1 MSQTKN
7 AVSRSQKLTLASLL
21 ITGLLIA
28 GSTLGF
34 SANKTETIDATAMGT
49 STQMGSEFSVTLNI
63 DDYST
68 QADKQIL
75 VEAFQ
80 KGGDKG
86 LVNALSKMKAA
97 GHIEVTG
104 TLGYDCSYI
113 QMIPT
118 PTGRKIRFVTNRPLR
133 FGEVYWD
140 TRSTDYNLTA
150 GEFDLNDT
158 DKSKST
164 GKLYPAAELVID
176 KQGELQMNLIGNP
189 YNLVNVLDW
198 KGARGIG
205 IDRGYAAAPIRSAG
219 AVGRAT
225 SPGARR
231 HLSPLAGRGRPS
243 GARSGEGDS
252 PRVENSMR

>member
-1 MSQTKN
+1 MLQTKN
-7 AVSRSQKLTLASLL
+7 AVSQSHKLAIASLV

-28 GSTLGF
+28 GSTFGF
-34 SANKTETIDATAMGT
+34 CANKSETIDATAMGT
-49 STQMGSEFSVTLNI
+49 STQMGSQFSITLNI
-63 DDYST
+63 YDYST

-80 KGGDKG
+80 QGKDQG

-104 TLGYDCSYI
+104 TLGYDCNYI

-140 TRSTDYNLTA
+140 TRSTAYNLTA
-150 GEFDLNDT
+150 GEFDVNDT

-164 GKLYPAAELVID
+164 GVLYPAAELAID
-176 KQGELQMNLIGNP
+176 KQGELQMNLIGDP
-189 YNLVNVLDW
+189 WKLVDVLDW
-198 KGARGIG
+198 KG
-205 IDRGYAAAPIRSAG
+205 
-219 AVGRAT
+219 T
-225 SPGARR
+225 PG
-231 HLSPLAGRGRPS
+231 
-243 GARSGEGDS
+243 
-252 PRVENSMR
+252 VN

>member
-1 MSQTKN
+1 MLRNKN
-7 AVSRSQKLTLASLL
+7 AALRTLKLTLGSLL

-28 GSTLGF
+28 GSTPGF

-140 TRSTDYNLTA
+140 TRSTAYNLTA

-189 YNLVNVLDW
+189 WNLVNVLDW
-198 KGARGIG
+198 KG
-205 IDRGYAAAPIRSAG
+205 
-219 AVGRAT
+219 T
-225 SPGARR
+225 PG
-231 HLSPLAGRGRPS
+231 
-243 GARSGEGDS
+243 
-252 PRVENSMR
+252 VN

>member
-1 MSQTKN
+1 MLQITN
-7 AVSRSQKLTLASLL
+7 AIPKSRKIALASLV
-21 ITGLLIA
+21 ITCLLIA
-28 GSTLGF
+28 GSTFGF
-34 SANKTETIDATAMGT
+34 CANKSETIDATAMGT
-49 STQMGSEFSVTLNI
+49 STQMGSQFGITLNI
-63 DDYST
+63 YDYST
-68 QADKQIL
+68 PADKQIL

-80 KGGDKG
+80 KGKDQG

-150 GEFDLNDT
+150 GEFDVNDT

-164 GKLYPAAELVID
+164 GVLYPAAELVID
-176 KQGELQMNLIGNP
+176 KLGELQMNLIGNRF
-189 YNLVNVLDW
+189 NLVDVIDW
-198 KGARGIG
+198 KGTPGVNRM
-205 IDRGYAAAPIRSAG
+205 RS
-219 AVGRAT
+219 VK
-225 SPGARR
+225 
-231 HLSPLAGRGRPS
+231 
-243 GARSGEGDS
+243 
-252 PRVENSMR
+252 

>member
-1 MSQTKN
+1 MLQTKN
-7 AVSRSQKLTLASLL
+7 AVPKRHKLALLSLV

-28 GSTLGF
+28 GSTRGF
-34 SANKTETIDATAMGT
+34 SANKSETIDATAMGT
-49 STQMGSEFSVTLNI
+49 STQVGSQFGITLNI
-63 DDYST
+63 YDYST

-80 KGGDKG
+80 KGKDQG

-113 QMIPT
+113 RMIPT
-118 PTGRKIRFVTNRPLR
+118 PTGRKIRFVTNRLLR

-140 TRSTDYNLTA
+140 TRSSAYNLTA

-164 GKLYPAAELVID
+164 GVLYPAAELVID

-189 YNLVNVLDW
+189 WKLVDVIDW
-198 KGARGIG
+198 KG
-205 IDRGYAAAPIRSAG
+205 
-219 AVGRAT
+219 T
-225 SPGARR
+225 PG
-231 HLSPLAGRGRPS
+231 
-243 GARSGEGDS
+243 
-252 PRVENSMR
+252 VN

>member
-1 MSQTKN
+1 MLQNEN
-7 AVSRSQKLTLASLL
+7 AVLRALKLTLGSLL

-28 GSTLGF
+28 GSTPSF
-34 SANKTETIDATAMGT
+34 SANKSETIDATAMGT
-49 STQMGSEFSVTLNI
+49 STQMGSRFSITLNI
-63 DDYST
+63 YDYST

-75 VEAFQ
+75 VDAFQ
-80 KGGDKG
+80 KGKDQG

-150 GEFDLNDT
+150 GEFDVDDA

-164 GKLYPAAELVID
+164 GVLYPAAELVID

-189 YNLVNVLDW
+189 WNLVDVLDW
-198 KGARGIG
+198 KGA
-205 IDRGYAAAPIRSAG
+205 
-219 AVGRAT
+219 
-225 SPGARR
+225 PG
-231 HLSPLAGRGRPS
+231 
-243 GARSGEGDS
+243 
-252 PRVENSMR
+252 VN